1 MLFDYLKIFW
11 AWVEQ
16 NPDKVKTFHI
26 ALYLAILHRANQSKW
41 NPKLIIINSD
51 YMALTAIH
59 SPTSL
64 IKTLNELEEFGF
76 IKTEGRTPNQFH
88 NRVISIPLNGTVV
101 EREWNED
108 EMGVESSWKQLK
120 TIKTNKTIKTK
131 KTNKADLEKLY
142 SENPQVNEA
151 FIQFLK
157 HRIEIK
163 KPATQR
169 AADMLFAELKKL
181 CSNSTEAVELINH
194 CIMNGWQGF
203 YKPKQNG
210 NKPTQQQQTF
220 TRSSIA
226 HYS

>member
-1 MLFDYLKIFW
+1 MFEYLKSFW

-16 NPDKVKTFHI
+16 NPDKVKAFHI
-26 ALYLAILHRANQSKW
+26 ALYHAILHRANQSKW
-41 NPKLIIINSD
+41 NPKLVIINSD

-88 NRVISIPLNGTVV
+88 NRVISIPLNGMEV
-101 EREWNED
+101 EREWNEN
-108 EMGVESSWKQLK
+108 EMGMESSWKQLK
-120 TIKTNKTIKTK
+120 TNKTNKTL
-131 KTNKADLEKLY
+131 KTNKTDKADLEKVY
-142 SENPQVNEA
+142 SENKAVNDA

-169 AADMLFAELKKL
+169 AADMLYAELKKL
-181 CSNSTEAVELINH
+181 CSNASEAVEIINTS
-194 CIMNGWQGF
+194 IMNGWQSF
-203 YKPKQNG
+203 YKPKSG
-210 NKPTQQQQTF
+210 NKSAEQKQF
-220 TRSSIA
+220 NRSSIA